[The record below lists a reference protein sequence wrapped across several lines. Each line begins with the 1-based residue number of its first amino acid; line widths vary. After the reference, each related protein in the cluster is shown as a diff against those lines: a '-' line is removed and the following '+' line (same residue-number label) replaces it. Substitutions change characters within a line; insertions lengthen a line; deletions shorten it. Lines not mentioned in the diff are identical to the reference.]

1 LDKKALVENQIPW
14 QKLGFVVEAST
25 PNGLLLIIEEKAYTL
40 RILDDFTLFFGSNT
54 ANLVQQKN
62 TDLFLFEGDLT
73 NITEIN
79 GGGLMTVGLNFY
91 PPYKASKTLFQSLS
105 VAEIKF
111 KSMNGKNTLTGKFEF
126 KNEKTVITEMLRFLL
141 TLNN

>member
-1 LDKKALVENQIPW
+1 
-14 QKLGFVVEAST
+14 VVEAST
-25 PNGLLLIIEEKAYTL
+25 ANGLLLIREDKAYTL

-54 ANLVQQKN
+54 ANLLQEKN
-62 TDLFLFEGDLT
+62 SDLFLLEGDLT
-73 NITEIN
+73 NLTEIN
-79 GGGLMTVGLNFY
+79 GGGLMAVGLNFY

-111 KSMNGKNTLTGKFEF
+111 KSVNGKNKLSGKFEF
-126 KNEKTVITEMLRFLL
+126 KNEKTVVTEMLRFLL